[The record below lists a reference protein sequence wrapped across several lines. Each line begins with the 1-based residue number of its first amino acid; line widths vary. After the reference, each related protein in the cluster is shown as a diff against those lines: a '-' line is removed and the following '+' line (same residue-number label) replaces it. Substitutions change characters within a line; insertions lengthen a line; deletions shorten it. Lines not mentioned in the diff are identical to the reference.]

1 MAEVAAADRASS
13 DEAARSELDERSDD
27 ANRPNRCRCENEV
40 VSVFVEFQVTVPHLR
55 HAGRG
60 VSRVLESILT
70 NGGGISR
77 AMAERWRIVRPN
89 MRRTLK
95 RSSSMTTPDTA
106 TAVEQFSDL
115 VPTVDSN
122 TFSREDVLAVI
133 GLFQRAMPMF
143 ETPARQPEPL
153 F

>member
-1 MAEVAAADRASS
+1 
-13 DEAARSELDERSDD
+13 L
-27 ANRPNRCRCENEV
+27 
-40 VSVFVEFQVTVPHLR
+40 
-55 HAGRG
+55 
-60 VSRVLESILT
+60 
-70 NGGGISR
+70 
-77 AMAERWRIVRPN
+77 N

-115 VPTVDSN
+115 IPTVDSN

>member
-1 MAEVAAADRASS
+1 
-13 DEAARSELDERSDD
+13 
-27 ANRPNRCRCENEV
+27 
-40 VSVFVEFQVTVPHLR
+40 
-55 HAGRG
+55 
-60 VSRVLESILT
+60 
-70 NGGGISR
+70 
-77 AMAERWRIVRPN
+77 
-89 MRRTLK
+89 
-95 RSSSMTTPDTA
+95 MTTPDTA